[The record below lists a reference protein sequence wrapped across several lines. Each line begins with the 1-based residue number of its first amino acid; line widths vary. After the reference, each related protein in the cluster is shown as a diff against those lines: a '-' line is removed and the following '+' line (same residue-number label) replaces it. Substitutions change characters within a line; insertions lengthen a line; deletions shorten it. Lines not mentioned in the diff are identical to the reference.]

1 MVKNYSKV
9 NSKDLNGPRKL
20 VIKRILAF
28 SKSYNS
34 TRSKKSKKHTFL
46 ED

>member
-9 NSKDLNGPRKL
+9 NFKDSKGPRKL

-28 SKSYNS
+28 SKSYSAN
-34 TRSKKSKKHTFL
+34 KSKQVKKGNFS
-46 ED
+46 

>member
-28 SKSYNS
+28 SKSYNL
-34 TRSKKSKKHTFL
+34 TRSKKSKKHTLL

>member
-28 SKSYNS
+28 SKSYSANKS
-34 TRSKKSKKHTFL
+34 RKVKKDNFS
-46 ED
+46 